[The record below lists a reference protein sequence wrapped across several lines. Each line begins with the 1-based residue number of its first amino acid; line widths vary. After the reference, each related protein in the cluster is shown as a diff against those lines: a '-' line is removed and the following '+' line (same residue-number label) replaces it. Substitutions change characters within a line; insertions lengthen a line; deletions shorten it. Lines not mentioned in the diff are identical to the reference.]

1 MMNKYTLIKS
11 KIVNGI
17 DLMRLLSFYRFKN
30 QKIVFTNGCFDLIH
44 LGHVKYLTQAAD
56 LGDILIIGLNSDS
69 SVSKIKGNGRPVL
82 DQESRALTLA
92 AFSFVDNIVLF
103 DEETPYKII
112 KQIMPDIL
120 VKGGDYNPEEIVGY
134 DIVKDNGGEV
144 MMLDFIKGY
153 STSDII
159 KGIASQI
166 HPEK

>member
-11 KIVNGI
+11 KIVSGI
-17 DLMRLLSFYRFKN
+17 DLMRLLSIYRFKN
-30 QKIVFTNGCFDLIH
+30 QKVVFTNGCFDLIH
-44 LGHVKYLTQAAD
+44 FGHVKYLTQAAD

-69 SVSKIKGNGRPVL
+69 SVRKIKGHGRPVL

-92 AFSFVDNIVLF
+92 AFSFVNNVVLF

-112 KQIMPDIL
+112 KQIRPDIL

-144 MMLDFIKGY
+144 KMLDFIKGY
-153 STSDII
+153 STSGILERI
-159 KGIASQI
+159 NKG
-166 HPEK
+166 E